1 MHLISRESLRAKV
14 PIVFL
19 AFARHSA
26 LELGSAGATKSQEVM
41 SWNVLVKRV
50 VNLSGCCPHLHEI
63 NRQNMK
69 QRFGA
74 SDISWQFP
82 ACF

>member
-1 MHLISRESLRAKV
+1 MLIF
-14 PIVFL
+14 FL

-26 LELGSAGATKSQEVM
+26 LELGSAAAPKSQGVM

-50 VNLSGCCPHLHEI
+50 VNPSVCCPHLHEI
-63 NRQNMK
+63 HRQNMK

-74 SDISWQFP
+74 SDISLGFP
-82 ACF
+82 SIFFLLANL